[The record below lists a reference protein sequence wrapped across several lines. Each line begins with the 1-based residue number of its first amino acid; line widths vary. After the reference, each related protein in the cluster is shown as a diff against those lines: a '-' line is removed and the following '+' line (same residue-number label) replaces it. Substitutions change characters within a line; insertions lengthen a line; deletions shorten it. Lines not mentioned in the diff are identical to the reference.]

1 MGSTANVCLCPNVS
15 TSKEVSR
22 LHAHVKRKMHAG
34 GKAKDERKRTK
45 QVRYNTHTHSYFQHA
60 RSRELPVIA
69 SILSQHFFQRHVRP
83 GVVNHYLATDALTC
97 GFLSFLTG
105 EKLKPVQR
113 GGPRSKR
120 ISRTTQSR
128 TTRNRQFLECNYLVK
143 PIARNVLPSPD
154 RPFQPVE
161 SRHAGTHSGPGVV
174 SQWVT

>member
-1 MGSTANVCLCPNVS
+1 MCAYVQMCPRPRRYPDSTP
-15 TSKEVSR
+15 TSNAKCTLVARRRMNEKEQN
-22 LHAHVKRKMHAG
+22 KCG
-34 GKAKDERKRTK
+34 T
-45 QVRYNTHTHSYFQHA
+45 THTHSYFQHA

-83 GVVNHYLATDALTC
+83 GVVNHYPATDALTC

-174 SQWVT
+174 PQWVT